1 MKKYGLLLCCV
12 IGIFPT
18 AYAQR
23 GTQAR
28 AISRAL
34 LTKPSSVSV
43 QLQHRALHTYNQA
56 SNLERQLARTFPKE
70 YVYQN
75 RHASLGMFPEIEAEF
90 ASDMYPD
97 AAPFL
102 TTNRQLANY
111 FTAQNNREILKY
123 SRAQKEHYQQLLEQ
137 VPLLKER
144 QQQIDIPTDQDMK
157 WLAQQI
163 PADTDYLLLGEQ
175 HGFEVIQTQMGELL
189 TQLRARFTNRE
200 IILFTEFLPS
210 PLQYNSSE
218 FLKYWQDASY
228 LSPYLPLWEKAY
240 TQHIHTVGLEPIFR
254 LLTISAQLTH
264 VGTLTY
270 LPSGIWSSPEG
281 MRLRNQAWLE
291 VLREF
296 RQQHPDALFIVQ
308 AGFAHL
314 DYTQPHS
321 LGNTL
326 KSQANTFVAGFFPG
340 VTSVRDAPSITR
352 VYSREKWSSN
362 YRLPQGGFLP
372 ASNFDFATHGAF
384 PQRLVQFTTQERE
397 LTGFDIQ
404 VKTPIPVT
412 KR

>member
-1 MKKYGLLLCCV
+1 MKKYGLLLCCL
-12 IGIFPT
+12 IGIFST

-23 GTQAR
+23 GMQAR
-28 AISRAL
+28 TISRAL
-34 LTKPSSVSV
+34 LTKPSAVST
-43 QLQHRALHTYNQA
+43 QLQRRSLRTYSQA
-56 SNLERQLARTFPKE
+56 SNLERQLARSFPKE

-90 ASDMYPD
+90 ASDMYPN

-123 SRAQKEHYQQLLEQ
+123 SRAQNEHYQQLLAQ

-144 QQQIDIPTDQDMK
+144 QQLINIPVNQDME

-163 PADTDYLLLGEQ
+163 PADTDYLLLGEH
-175 HGFEVIQTQMGELL
+175 HGFEIIQTQMGELL

-200 IILFTEFLPS
+200 IILFTEFLPRQ
-210 PLQYNSSE
+210 LQYNSPE

-240 TQHIHTVGLEPIFR
+240 TLHIRTEGLEPIFR
-254 LLTISAQLTH
+254 LLTTSKQLTH

-270 LPSGIWSSPEG
+270 LPDGIWSSPEG

-291 VLREF
+291 VLQEF

-308 AGFAHL
+308 TGFAHV
-314 DYTQPHS
+314 DYTQPYS
-321 LGNTL
+321 LGSAL
-326 KSQANTFVAGFFPG
+326 KNRGNTFVVGFFPG
-340 VTSVRDAPSITR
+340 VTSLRDAPSITR

-362 YRLPQGGFLP
+362 YRLPPGGFFP